1 MHTRGIRGA
10 VTVKSNSK
18 KEIISRTQLLLKKLV
33 AANKIKTEDV
43 ASAIFSVTSDLN
55 AEFPATAARKLGWI
69 YTPLLCTYEINVPG
83 SLRKCV
89 RVLLHMNTNKSQKEI
104 KNIYLGDAKKLR
116 SKP

>member
-18 KEIISRTQLLLKKLV
+18 KEIISKTGLLLKRIV
-33 AANKIKTEDV
+33 AANKIKIEDI
-43 ASAIFSVTSDLN
+43 ASAIFSVTRDLSS
-55 AEFPATAARKLGWI
+55 EFPATAARKLGWV

-83 SLRKCV
+83 SLKKCV
-89 RVLLHMNTNKSQKEI
+89 RVLLHVNTNKSQKEM
-104 KNIYLGDAKKLR
+104 NNVYLGDAKKLR